1 MYIKIDFDSEEP
13 IYQQIRNEIIRG
25 IARGE
30 LSEGDEL
37 PSVRGMAEDIGVN
50 MHTVNKS
57 YALLKDDGYL
67 KMDRRK
73 GAVIS
78 ISLEQSHDK
87 FKTKVAKE
95 MDLIIAECYNRNISE
110 EDLIRSIKDGFKKYN
125 SMNYEERD

>member
-1 MYIKIDFDSEEP
+1 MYLKIDFDSEEP

-30 LSEGDEL
+30 LADGDEL
-37 PSVRGMAEDIGVN
+37 PSVRGMAGEIGVN

-73 GAVIS
+73 GAVIAL
-78 ISLEQSHDK
+78 SLEQSLEK
-87 FKTKVAKE
+87 YKSKVAKD
-95 MDLIIAECYNRNISE
+95 MDLLIAECYNRNISE
-110 EDLIRSIKDGFKKYN
+110 EELIKEIKAGFKKYN
-125 SMNYEERD
+125 DLNCEER

>member
-1 MYIKIDFDSEEP
+1 MYLKIDFDSEEP

-30 LSEGDEL
+30 LADGDEL
-37 PSVRGMAEDIGVN
+37 PSVRGMAGEIGVN

-73 GAVIS
+73 GAVIAL
-78 ISLEQSHDK
+78 SLEQSLEK
-87 FKTKVAKE
+87 YKSKVAKD
-95 MDLIIAECYNRNISE
+95 MDLLIAECYNRNISE
-110 EDLIRSIKDGFKKYN
+110 EELIKEIKDGFKKYN
-125 SMNYEERD
+125 DLNCEER